1 MSELDY
7 RRLFEATPT
16 PYLILS
22 ADLHIVAVND
32 AYTTATLTQRE
43 EILGRHIFDV
53 FPDNPGDPDATGTS
67 NLRASLQ
74 AALDTHEP
82 DVMAIQKY
90 DIRAADGSFEER
102 FWSPINT
109 PVIGADGT
117 VELIVHRVVDVTEFV
132 RVRGQAEVAEMETEL
147 FNRAQELQRL
157 NRSLRLEREAK
168 DRFLAVLSHEL
179 RNPLAAI
186 HGALDV
192 MQDTGVDGVRM
203 VQVVERQ
210 VLALTRM
217 TDDLLDMTRAQVG
230 KLHLERRPLDLAALA
245 TSSVEATRTAVGI
258 EERTLV
264 ATVACEDTWVDGD
277 PIRLSQAVG
286 NLLSNAIK
294 FTARDGRIEVVVDG
308 GEGWV
313 SLTVLDDGLGFDP
326 TAAEA
331 LFEPFAQQDR
341 SLARATSGLGLG
353 LPIAR
358 EIAELHGAR
367 LQARSDGPGQGAAF
381 TLELPVTARPE
392 DDELAAAVQTAPAD
406 SGWRRVL
413 LIEDNADV
421 ATTHRELLLR
431 SGHEVEVAASGL
443 AGVEAALISPPDLVL
458 CDIGLPDIDG
468 FEVARRL
475 RSDPRTAALPLVA
488 VSGYGRP
495 EDRHRA
501 RQAGF
506 DEHLVKPLNGATLA
520 QSLSEFAARLR

>member
-1 MSELDY
+1 M
-7 RRLFEATPT
+7 
-16 PYLILS
+16 
-22 ADLHIVAVND
+22 
-32 AYTTATLTQRE
+32 
-43 EILGRHIFDV
+43 
-53 FPDNPGDPDATGTS
+53 
-67 NLRASLQ
+67 
-74 AALDTHEP
+74 
-82 DVMAIQKY
+82 
-90 DIRAADGSFEER
+90 
-102 FWSPINT
+102 
-109 PVIGADGT
+109 
-117 VELIVHRVVDVTEFV
+117 
-132 RVRGQAEVAEMETEL
+132 
-147 FNRAQELQRL
+147 
-157 NRSLRLEREAK
+157 
-168 DRFLAVLSHEL
+168 
-179 RNPLAAI
+179 
-186 HGALDV
+186 
-192 MQDTGVDGVRM
+192 
-203 VQVVERQ
+203 
-210 VLALTRM
+210 LALTRM

-230 KLHLERRPLDLAALA
+230 KLQLERRPLDLAALA
-245 TSSVEATRTAVGI
+245 TSSVEATRTAIGI

-313 SLTVLDDGLGFDP
+313 SLTVRDDGLGFEP
-326 TAAEA
+326 ATAEA
-331 LFEPFAQQDR
+331 LFEPFAQQDH

-381 TLELPVTARPE
+381 TLELPVTARP
-392 DDELAAAVQTAPAD
+392 DADALAAADVQTVPAA

-506 DEHLVKPLNGATLA
+506 DEHLVKPLNGATLT
-520 QSLSEFAARLR
+520 QSLSEFAQRLGLR